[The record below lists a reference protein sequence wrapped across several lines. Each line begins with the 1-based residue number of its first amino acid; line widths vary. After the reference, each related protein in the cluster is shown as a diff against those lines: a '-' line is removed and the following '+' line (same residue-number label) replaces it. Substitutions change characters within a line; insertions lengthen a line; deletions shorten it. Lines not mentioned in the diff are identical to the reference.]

1 MGSACLPRRAPSR
14 WSGPPP
20 ESADASVEL
29 LDGAARAVE
38 QELAEHEPHGDAC
51 EKELAGVLL
60 RPGGDAAE
68 GRFRVLAA
76 ELDTPLKGAGRRL
89 RRWRT
94 GGDLRHREL
103 RPAAPLRHGSP
114 RGGAGDEGA
123 PENRA
128 PGRW

>member
-29 LDGAARAVE
+29 LDGAARVVE

-51 EKELAGVLL
+51 DKQLAGVFL

-76 ELDTPLKGAGRRL
+76 ELDPPLKGAGRLL
-89 RRWRT
+89 RRR
-94 GGDLRHREL
+94 RRSEE
-103 RPAAPLRHGSP
+103 R
-114 RGGAGDEGA
+114 RGGK
-123 PENRA
+123 RQ
-128 PGRW
+128 